1 MMWPEPNGQDE
12 EFVPMSQRRTFRV
25 VSALVTVIV
34 VLAMLAITIGPYL
47 IDRGTRPA
55 RTTVTTG
62 FEV

>member
-1 MMWPEPNGQDE
+1 MMWPEPNGRDE
-12 EFVPMSQRRTFRV
+12 EFVPMSQRRTFRI

>member
-1 MMWPEPNGQDE
+1 
-12 EFVPMSQRRTFRV
+12 MSQRRTFRV

-47 IDRGTRPA
+47 IDRRSGPP